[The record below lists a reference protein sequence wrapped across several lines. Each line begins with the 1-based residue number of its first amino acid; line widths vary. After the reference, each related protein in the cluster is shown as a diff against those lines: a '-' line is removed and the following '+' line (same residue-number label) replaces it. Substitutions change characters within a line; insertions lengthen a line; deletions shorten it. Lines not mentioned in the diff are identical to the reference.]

1 MIIGFAGRMRSGKTE
16 LAKICEDAGF
26 EKLYFALPLKQLC
39 ADLMDISID
48 ELNKLKNNGTDIGLT
63 IGKDLCTIMSE
74 ETDIPYD
81 VIFEKCNGKLINNV
95 RELLQFVGTDLIRE
109 YNTNWHVNKI
119 REMINP
125 KHNYVIDD
133 VRFKNELDLVREL
146 GGDCWFVI
154 RPKIDNVSNHES
166 EISLTWRDFGNKIII
181 NDAGLELFKF
191 RWIMFFS
198 NYAKSIET
206 REKCLKTDNIVSL
219 YGEMSEPLCVLDL
232 LEVSPHLFTYEDRE
246 FNCNDIAKITQEE
259 NNNLDIEY
267 KDGTH
272 EIVQNPINIENLKV
286 CINNN

>member
-1 MIIGFAGRMRSGKTE
+1 MIIGFAGRCRSGKSA

-48 ELNKLKNNGTDIGLT
+48 ELNKLKNDGTDVGLT

-81 VIFEKCNGKLINNV
+81 VVFEKCNGKLINNV

-109 YNTNWHVNKI
+109 YNINWHVDKI
-119 REMINP
+119 REMININR
-125 KHNYVIDD
+125 NYVIDD
-133 VRFKNELDLVREL
+133 VRFPNELKLIREL
-146 GGDCWFVI
+146 GGDCWFII
-154 RPKIDNVSNHES
+154 RPIIDTVSNHES
-166 EISLTWRDFGNKIII
+166 ETALNWRDFGNKIII

-191 RWIMFFS
+191 RWETFFKD
-198 NYAKSIET
+198 YKKSLET

-219 YGEMSEPLCVLDL
+219 YGKMSEPLCVLDL
-232 LEVSPHLFTYEDRE
+232 LEVSPHLFTYEDRD
-246 FNCNDIAKITQEE
+246 FNCNDIVKITQEE

>member
-1 MIIGFAGRMRSGKTE
+1 MIIGFAGRCRSGKSA

-48 ELNKLKNNGTDIGLT
+48 ELNNLKNDGTDVGLT

-81 VIFEKCNGKLINNV
+81 VVFEKCNGKLINNV

-109 YNTNWHVNKI
+109 YNINWHVDKI
-119 REMINP
+119 REMININS
-125 KHNYVIDD
+125 NYVIDD
-133 VRFKNELDLVREL
+133 VRFPNELKLIREL
-146 GGDCWFVI
+146 GGDCWFII
-154 RPKIDNVSNHES
+154 RPIIDTVSNHES
-166 EISLTWRDFGNKIII
+166 ETALNWRDFGNKIII

-191 RWIMFFS
+191 RWETFFKD
-198 NYAKSIET
+198 YKKSLET

-232 LEVSPHLFTYEDRE
+232 LEVSPHLFNYEERE
-246 FNCNDIAKITQEE
+246 FDCKNISSLTQTTY
-259 NNNLDIEY
+259 NSVDIEY
-267 KDGTH
+267 NDGTH
-272 EIVQNPINIENLKV
+272 EIVQNPINIEDLKL
-286 CINNN
+286 CL

>member
-1 MIIGFAGRMRSGKTE
+1 MIIGFAGRCRSGKSA

-48 ELNKLKNNGTDIGLT
+48 ELNKLKNDGTDIGLT

-81 VIFEKCNGKLINNV
+81 VVFEKCNGKLINNV

-109 YNTNWHVNKI
+109 YNINWHVDKI
-119 REMINP
+119 REMININR
-125 KHNYVIDD
+125 NYVIDD
-133 VRFKNELDLVREL
+133 VRFPNELKLIREL
-146 GGDCWFVI
+146 GGDCWFII
-154 RPKIDNVSNHES
+154 RPIIDTVSNHES
-166 EISLTWRDFGNKIII
+166 ETALNWRDFGNKIII

-191 RWIMFFS
+191 RWETFFKDY
-198 NYAKSIET
+198 NKSVET
-206 REKCLKTDNIVSL
+206 REKCLKTDNIVNL

-259 NNNLDIEY
+259 NNNVDIEY
-267 KDGTH
+267 NDGTH
-272 EIVQNPINIENLKV
+272 EVVQNPISIENLKI